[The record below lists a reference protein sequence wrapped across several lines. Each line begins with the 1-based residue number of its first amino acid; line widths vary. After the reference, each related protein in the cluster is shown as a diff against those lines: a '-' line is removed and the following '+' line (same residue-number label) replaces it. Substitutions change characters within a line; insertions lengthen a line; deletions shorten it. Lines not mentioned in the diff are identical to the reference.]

1 MFLLFC
7 PVQTFR
13 LMNINPVPKMIRNTP
28 SSTLGFPMLEEL
40 CIASSSHS
48 FMNDQDLI
56 NILHGSP
63 HLRVLDLRGCS
74 RITAAGLYALPCEGK
89 MLYVPAHCMCINYKC
104 SGNTLTNVVLFFCCC
119 FLNMYGHSYTI
130 RMHEKQRLA
139 VRLEKNVRKECHYKL
154 FPSIQIHL
162 TIFLSP

>member
-1 MFLLFC
+1 MKRPPPLFFSFYL
-7 PVQTFR
+7 VQTFR

-48 FMNDQDLI
+48 FLNDQDLL

-74 RITAAGLYALPCEGK
+74 RITAAGLYSLPCEGK
-89 MLYVPAHCMCINYKC
+89 TLSVPAVHTCRNYKC
-104 SGNTLTNVVLFFCCC
+104 LENTLSKYLELQIMACIALSIV
-119 FLNMYGHSYTI
+119 HSMKEVSVMRKYFVI
-130 RMHEKQRLA
+130 R
-139 VRLEKNVRKECHYKL
+139 
-154 FPSIQIHL
+154 S
-162 TIFLSP
+162 